1 MKTITTIIVAALA
14 VAATGTTALAP
25 DRPADPRAS
34 WVIAPAARIAQ
45 GFEQSFG
52 WTGPYAGTRG
62 SFGWASASHGLFIG
76 AKTSSLRRGQ
86 NGRWKIGRFA
96 PGAGFGAQWTSLK
109 DTSLNEN
116 ATLAAIALPLPAPKS
131 NSKIARLSTPSLR
144 AADNAALSFTSG
156 AMVLGTDFARTVALG
171 HAAAQPR
178 TGDAGWT
185 LGAGVELALTPQLAP
200 SGEYFF
206 ARLSTGDFV
215 ARNWNGDPGAQAL
228 RFAADYQVR

>member
-1 MKTITTIIVAALA
+1 MKTITTIIVAMLA

-34 WVIAPAARIAQ
+34 WVIAPSARIAQ

-62 SFGWASASHGLFIG
+62 SFGWASASNGLFIG
-76 AKTSSLRRGQ
+76 AKTNSLQRGQ
-86 NGRWKIGRFA
+86 NGRWKIGRFV

-109 DTSLNEN
+109 DPSLKEN
-116 ATLAAIALPLPAPKS
+116 DTLTAITLPAPRS
-131 NSKIARLSTPSLR
+131 NSKIARLSAPSLR
-144 AADNAALSFTSG
+144 AAGDAALSFTGG
-156 AMVLGTDFARTVALG
+156 AMVLGTDFARTLALG
-171 HAAAQPR
+171 HAAAQPHP
-178 TGDAGWT
+178 GDASWT

-200 SGEYFF
+200 GGEYFF

-215 ARNWNGDPGAQAL
+215 ARTWNGDPGAQAL
-228 RFAADYQVR
+228 RFAADYQMR